1 MPADDSD
8 DEGKGGMPA
17 SSSAA
22 TSMPATRRPTGV
34 KVSVSSDD
42 TFSGAARAWE
52 AT

>member
-8 DEGKGGMPA
+8 DEGKGGTPA

-22 TSMPATRRPTGV
+22 TSIPAMRRDTGV

-42 TFSGAARAWE
+42 TVSGEARAWE